1 MYCVK
6 IIYFYFQAYYR
17 YMVATA
23 VYYGADKE
31 SQNIIM
37 LSWYRTFINWF
48 FLTK

>member
-1 MYCVK
+1 MYEWNL
-6 IIYFYFQAYYR
+6 FFQAYYR

-37 LSWYRTFINWF
+37 FSWYYDVY
-48 FLTK
+48 